1 MHQDVATHCTD
12 MFVAA
17 WKSQFHA
24 SQIRISEQSL
34 ENMGALQHVF
44 TRKHF
49 TPKKKRFMR
58 GFHFPPRNWYSSLL
72 RMEKPSLKSEIKSQR
87 HYAFEM

>member
-58 GFHFPPRNWYSSLL
+58 GFSFSSAKLVFVSSPYGKTEF
-72 RMEKPSLKSEIKSQR
+72 EKR
-87 HYAFEM
+87 D